1 MEEKDHKEYEYLLKE
16 HPINVISDMNIQF
29 IKWNQSSSE
38 SANKSII
45 LKKYII
51 QYKINIYQHISFK
64 LGKIITWV
72 SNFPQDKTQL
82 LQSNKRKERHGKRS
96 IEPATCFPRK
106 SVHTWK
112 KKLASYSEKEP
123 YKQKLDT

>member
-45 LKKYII
+45 LKK
-51 QYKINIYQHISFK
+51 
-64 LGKIITWV
+64 
-72 SNFPQDKTQL
+72 
-82 LQSNKRKERHGKRS
+82 
-96 IEPATCFPRK
+96 
-106 SVHTWK
+106 
-112 KKLASYSEKEP
+112 
-123 YKQKLDT
+123 